1 MTSDIPVILLA
12 GGFGTRISEETINK
26 PKPMVNIGEKP
37 ILWHVMSIY
46 ASQGFSN
53 FKIATGYKYEIIDE
67 WINSN
72 NKQNSWGFD
81 CRVNSV
87 FTGENTQ
94 TGGRVRKILEQVD
107 ADQYMLT
114 YGDGLAN
121 INLHKLLGF
130 HDSHGKVATVTSV
143 RPPSRFG
150 VIQSDNGLVTHF
162 GEKNQTD
169 SGWINGGYFVLNKS
183 IAKYLGEDSEPFEQ
197 KPMSQLVLDSE
208 LMTYQHH
215 DFWQPMD
222 TLREK
227 LILDEMIKTDNL
239 KWLENFT

>member
-12 GGFGTRISEETINK
+12 GGFGTRISEETVNK

-46 ASQGFSN
+46 ASQGFHI
-53 FKIATGYKYEIIDE
+53 FKIATGYKHEVIDE

-72 NKQNSWGFD
+72 NQQNSWGFD
-81 CRVNSV
+81 CRVSSV

-107 ADQYMLT
+107 AKQYMLT

-121 INLHKLLGF
+121 INLHKLLDF

-143 RPPSRFG
+143 RPPARFG

-169 SGWINGGYFVLNKS
+169 SGWINGGFFVLNKN

-197 KPMSQLVLDSE
+197 RPMSQLVLDSE

-227 LILDEMIKTDNL
+227 HILEEMTLANNP
-239 KWLENFT
+239 KWLAIN